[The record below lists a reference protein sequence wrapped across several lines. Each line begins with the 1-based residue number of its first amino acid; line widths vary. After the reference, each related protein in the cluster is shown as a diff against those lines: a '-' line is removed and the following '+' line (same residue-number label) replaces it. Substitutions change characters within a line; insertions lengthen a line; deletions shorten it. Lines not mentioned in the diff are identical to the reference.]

1 MKYDV
6 IVTRLRSNMDFVH
19 ESINDS
25 KGISLK
31 ELEVLQ
37 EITAM
42 TNNMLMDAIDERMK
56 NNTKCCENMTD
67 EHGEPSLYCCHE
79 QDRDS
84 SKRGKEG
91 TAFPD
96 NQDYLNYQLINEEK

>member
-19 ESINDS
+19 DSIQNDS

-31 ELEVLQ
+31 ELEALQ

-42 TNNMLMDAIDERMK
+42 TNNMLMDAIDERMN

-67 EHGEPSLYCCHE
+67 EHGEPSLYCCEE
-79 QDRDS
+79 Q
-84 SKRGKEG
+84 KQQ
-91 TAFPD
+91 P
-96 NQDYLNYQLINEEK
+96 NEEK